1 MSNSLAVAAVTTT
14 LQSILLGLATL
25 DPDLT
30 DTTVTILPPDKARGT
45 NTTNQLNLFLYQIL
59 PNAAWRN
66 MNIPTKVMPGE
77 SGTPPLALNLYYLLT
92 AFGRDDDAT
101 QAFGH
106 ELMGKAMSIL
116 YDNSILSSEEIQN
129 ATAALLPRSD
139 LDRQVERV
147 RITLQ
152 PLSVEEISKLWTGFA
167 TQYRLSVA
175 YEVGVTLIQS
185 GQPATAPLP
194 VLTRGPSDS
203 GIVAQSNLISPYPSI
218 NSLTPPNAQT
228 AVRLGDV
235 LNITGNHLDG
245 TNLGVQF
252 NHPLWTIPVEVP
264 PNAGS
269 TSTSISVTIPPQ
281 PAVWPAGFYT
291 VLVLVQRPSE
301 TFRRSTN
308 QLAVALAPSM
318 SIVPQSA
325 PAGNISYTV
334 SASPEVWAAQDVS
347 LLLGGQ
353 EIPADAHPTQTGSVT
368 FQAAGVAAGSY
379 FVRLRVDGVD
389 SLLVNRAVKPPVFDA
404 SQQVTVT

>member
-14 LQSILLGLATL
+14 LQSILTALTIL

-30 DTTVTILPPDKARGT
+30 DTTVTILPLDKARGA
-45 NTTNQLNLFLYQIL
+45 NTANQINLFLYQIL
-59 PNAAWRN
+59 PNASWRN
-66 MNIPTKVMPGE
+66 MDIPTQVKSGE
-77 SGTPPLALNLYYLLT
+77 LGNPPLALNLYYLLT

-106 ELMGKAMSIL
+106 ELLGKAMSIL
-116 YDNSILSSEEIQN
+116 YDNSILSAQEIQN
-129 ATAALLPRSD
+129 ATAAALSRSD

-152 PLSVEEISKLWTGFA
+152 PLSVDDISKLWTGFA

-175 YEVGVTLIQS
+175 YEVRVMLIES
-185 GQPATAPLP
+185 NQPVSTPLP

-203 GIVAQSNLISPYPSI
+203 GILSQANLVPPYPAISAV
-218 NSLTPPNAQT
+218 TPPNQQT

-235 LNITGNHLDG
+235 LNITGNNLDG

-252 NHPLWTIPVEVP
+252 NHPLWTSPVEVA

-269 TSTSISVTIPPQ
+269 TATSMSATIPNQ
-281 PAVWPAGFYT
+281 PSNWPAGFYT
-291 VLVLVQRPSE
+291 VMVLVQKPSE
-301 TFRRSTN
+301 TYRRSTN
-308 QLAVALAPSM
+308 QLAVALAPAM
-318 SIVPQSA
+318 TITPQSA
-325 PAGNISYTV
+325 PAGNITYTV
-334 SASPEVWAAQDVS
+334 VSVPDVWPPQDVS

-353 EIPADAHPTQTGSVT
+353 EIPADAHAAQTDTLT
-368 FQAAGVAAGSY
+368 FEAAGVATGSY

-389 SLLVNRAVKPPVFDA
+389 SLLVNRAVKPPVFDPTQA
-404 SQQVTVT
+404 VTVT